1 MESLGVSTTF
11 SAWNRSRQRERKK
24 GGEEHVSVFTEH
36 RGWEI
41 LARLSLVN
49 ATSVGEKGEKGKE
62 GKNRE
67 GRGRE
72 REDGGIRRGHLV
84 AARCVDA
91 LGY

>member
-11 SAWNRSRQRERKK
+11 SASNRSRQRERKK

-49 ATSVGEKGEKGKE
+49 ATSVGEKGEKKE
-62 GKNRE
+62 KTEKEE
-67 GRGRE
+67 GERE
-72 REDGGIRRGHLV
+72 RMEEHEEATLLQHDV
-84 AARCVDA
+84 
-91 LGY
+91 